1 MSNLVNKINDHLSQR
16 VQSCELS
23 NDDIVSI
30 IDTLGYYLN
39 LKTISDYA
47 KSENIVYNAVK
58 KRIDTGKI
66 KEYKLFGVT
75 FIIDNE

>member
-1 MSNLVNKINDHLSQR
+1 MSELANIIKEHLANR
-16 VQSCELS
+16 VQNGELS

-30 IDTLGYYLN
+30 IDLMGAYLN

-47 KSENIVYNAVK
+47 KHENIVYNAVK
-58 KRIDTGKI
+58 KRIESGKI
-66 KEYKLFGVT
+66 KEYKLFNVV